1 MDTISREN
9 NSMLP
14 VGGIIVG
21 AIALLLGGYAAV
33 QASKANKAIT
43 DNQPKIEKID
53 AIESQATSAAAAADK
68 ASKDLAARMREV
80 QDGFNTIGPEIARLS
95 GAVTKLEEAQKKP
108 VAAPN
113 SKKGGEPVVAGPGE
127 YVIKGGDSGA
137 KIAREHGV
145 SLSDLMAVNQG
156 VDWNHMKPGQKIK
169 LPSTA
174 KK

>member
-33 QASKANKAIT
+33 QASKANKAIA

-53 AIESQATSAAAAADK
+53 GIEAQASSAAAAADK

-95 GAVTKLEEAQKKP
+95 GEVTKLQEAAKKP
-108 VAAPN
+108 APVAG
-113 SKKGGEPVVAGPGE
+113 KKGGEPAVAGPGE
-127 YVIKGGDSGA
+127 YIVKAGDISGT
-137 KIAREHGV
+137 KIATANGV
-145 SLSDLMAVNQG
+145 SIQALKDVNPG
-156 VDWNHMKPGQKIK
+156 VDWNHLKIGQKLK
-169 LPSTA
+169 LP